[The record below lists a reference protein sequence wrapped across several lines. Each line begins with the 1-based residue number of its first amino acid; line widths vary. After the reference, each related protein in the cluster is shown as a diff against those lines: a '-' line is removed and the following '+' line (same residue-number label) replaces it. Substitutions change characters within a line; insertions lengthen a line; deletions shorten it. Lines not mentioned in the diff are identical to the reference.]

1 MGSVFFGTGRCATRG
16 SERAGAVVVAPLGSV
31 RRTGVLPVEAKVRFT
46 MTLLFRLAAL
56 AAITTLVVANVSARP
71 AVAQTSPAPA
81 ATASPEAAPALAD
94 YDVFAYIL
102 SDAQRKTLD
111 RDPRCSDARIKT
123 DAFAASDGKELQTG
137 VDAMAALEKCAVLS
151 RVGDWADFRD
161 YVITAAAAV
170 AYRVG
175 VSAADDRLL
184 HRAVDDAS
192 HVTGFEASNATVT
205 VLNLN
210 QQYSSTSPEASGHG
224 MQSGPAQSSEK
235 TVHET
240 KEASAYSGTYGK
252 IATAIARASNEH
264 LVASATPVPAKVQ
277 QH

>member
-1 MGSVFFGTGRCATRG
+1 
-16 SERAGAVVVAPLGSV
+16 
-31 RRTGVLPVEAKVRFT
+31 
-46 MTLLFRLAAL
+46 MTLTSRLTAITAAAAIAAATLAAL
-56 AAITTLVVANVSARP
+56 PVL
-71 AVAQTSPAPA
+71 AQTSPAPA
-81 ATASPEAAPALAD
+81 GAVSPEPAPAPAD

-102 SDAQRKTLD
+102 SDGQRKTLD
-111 RDPRCSDARIKT
+111 RDPRCAEARTKT
-123 DAFAASDGKELQTG
+123 DAFAASQGKELQTG

-151 RVGDWADFRD
+151 RVGDWSDFRD

-175 VSAADDRLL
+175 ASAQDDRLL
-184 HRAVDDAS
+184 RRAVDDAS

-205 VLNLN
+205 VLTLN
-210 QQYSSTSPEASGHG
+210 QQYTSDSNDATGHG

-235 TVHET
+235 TARES
-240 KEASAYSGTYGK
+240 KEVSAYSGTYGK

-264 LVASATPVPAKVQ
+264 LLALATPPPARVL